1 VATGLRAVLFDLD
14 DTLYPEIDFARSGF
28 AAVAAALEARFAV
41 PAAAAGAALAAA
53 LAAHGRG
60 QTIDR
65 ALDALGIAAAPALIG
80 ELVEVYRR
88 HTPRLALHPD
98 AARAL
103 DRLRRRGLAL
113 GVVTDGDPGVQ
124 RAKAAALDLARWIDH
139 LRCTWDDG
147 AERQK
152 PHPQAFT
159 PALAALR
166 VAAGE
171 AAYVGDNPAKDFVGA
186 RGLGLHTVRLRRGPH
201 RDAIAAASHA
211 AAVDIGSLDE
221 LDAALGLARPAPGG
235 AGSWR

>member
-1 VATGLRAVLFDLD
+1 MPTVLRAVLFDLD

-41 PAAAAGAALAAA
+41 PAGTARAALAAA
-53 LAAHGRG
+53 LDAHGRG

-65 ALDALGIAAAPALIG
+65 ALAALGIAVAPGLIG
-80 ELVEVYRR
+80 ELVAVYRS
-88 HTPRLALHPD
+88 HAPRLALHPD
-98 AARAL
+98 AIRAL

-113 GVVTDGDPGVQ
+113 GVVTDGDPAVQ
-124 RAKAAALDLARWIDH
+124 RAKAAALDLARWIGH

-159 PALAALR
+159 RALAALH
-166 VAAGE
+166 VAGDE

-201 RDAIAAASHA
+201 GDAVAAAGHA
-211 AAVDIGSLDE
+211 AAVDIASLDE
-221 LDAALGLARPAPGG
+221 LDAALGLAP
-235 AGSWR
+235 